1 MTPVMDHAR
10 YQKYQI
16 VQQLASVLAIE
27 FLYLPT
33 YCPNLSLIE
42 GRWQFLK
49 EMPVF
54 KI

>member
-10 YQKYQI
+10 YQKYKI
-16 VQQLASVLAIE
+16 VRQLASVLAIE
-27 FLYLPT
+27 LLYLPT
-33 YCPNLSLIE
+33 YCPNLSLIK

-49 EMPVF
+49 KMPVF